1 MQNADIMR
9 EMSTTKPTIAV
20 ITNLLSE
27 KQAVDAMMDNKT
39 TFIRYKTEGESH
51 VYTIGMIGR
60 QKVVSTK
67 LPMVGRELAAKIS
80 SGNTTTRLF
89 GECRLLKDWDRSV
102 RCYHWSGVELKNWR
116 SYSRGQKGS
125 IT

>member
-1 MQNADIMR
+1 MKDLQQPEIMR

-39 TFIRYKTEGESH
+39 TFVRYKTEGESH
-51 VYTIGMIGR
+51 VYTIGYIGR

-89 GECRLLKDWDRSV
+89 GEKCCHFLKISCAVIHSV
-102 RCYHWSGVELKNWR
+102 LNAA
-116 SYSRGQKGS
+116 
-125 IT
+125 